1 MRVWIVALGLCF
13 AAIPVLTTD
22 ALARTQA
29 SVSDVR
35 VEPQQF
41 AEYRAWVET
50 ELRSG
55 ETLVELSR
63 SGREEVQAILARMAK
78 MLAQV
83 DAVEQLDIEQKLDL
97 YNDQER
103 LRVLLGQAEEDSRL
117 KCRRVKT
124 VGTHLVKNICQTVA
138 QWRRH
143 ADEGRDFMRRHQMGP
158 KLPRESRSLGATT
171 GGAN

>member
-1 MRVWIVALGLCF
+1 MRVGNVALGLCF
-13 AAIPVLTTD
+13 AAVAVLSTD
-22 ALARTQA
+22 ALARTETRA
-29 SVSDVR
+29 SDVR

-41 AEYRAWVET
+41 AEYRSWVEK

-63 SGREEVQAILARMAK
+63 VGREEVQAILARMAN
-78 MLAQV
+78 MLAEV
-83 DAVEQLDIEQKLDL
+83 DTVEQLETEQKLDL

-117 KCRRVKT
+117 QCRRVKT

-138 QWRRH
+138 HWRRL
-143 ADEGRDFMRRHQMGP
+143 ADESRDFMRRHQMGP
-158 KLPRESRSLGATT
+158 KLDRPARPRGSTT
-171 GGAN
+171 GGSN